1 MPRDTRR
8 SAAARARRVHVVQ
21 LSGSVGGGRGTI
33 RGPLPLW
40 FDDQGVTYIRTAV
53 ASRDADGTV
62 IHQYRAVDP
71 TVG

>member
-21 LSGSVGGGRGTI
+21 LGGGDRGTI